1 MPPVRRPRG
10 HRIAEEPG
18 RVDVVMR
25 AYHVPRVR
33 VGCSGLPLFPSV
45 KFYVAPDGPEWSCV

>member
-1 MPPVRRPRG
+1 MQPVCWPLG
-10 HRIAEEPG
+10 HRIVEEPG

-25 AYHVPRVR
+25 TYHVSRVR

-45 KFYVAPDGPEWSCV
+45 KFYVAPDGPERSCV